1 MHGPNIDTI
10 LLFANPNKSIL
21 AVASKIVK
29 HSEPLVLLLTK
40 SSEGKS
46 KEKSQVKSK
55 IKENQK
61 IFKNLGTELDKPGKS
76 KR

>member
-1 MHGPNIDTI
+1 M
-10 LLFANPNKSIL
+10 
-21 AVASKIVK
+21 K
-29 HSEPLVLLLTK
+29 HSGPLVLLLTK

-55 IKENQK
+55 IKKNQK
-61 IFKNLGTELDKPGKS
+61 IFKNLGTELDKPDKS